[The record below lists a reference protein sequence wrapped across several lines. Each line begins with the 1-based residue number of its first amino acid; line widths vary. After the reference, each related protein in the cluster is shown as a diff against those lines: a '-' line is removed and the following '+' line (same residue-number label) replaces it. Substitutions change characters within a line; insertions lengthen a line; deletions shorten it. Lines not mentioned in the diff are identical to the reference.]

1 HVSGELPVLRQELP
15 ALTVGETKTL
25 FFDLA
30 KRNPC
35 LAGCLDALPEL
46 FSTDKHVDQNTEVV
60 EQASQVG
67 FLAIT
72 ISDQLGKFPAH
83 QGTTQR
89 VPPKRQ
95 GVECRSFG
103 WNDAVRT
110 IPHENCL
117 DPFQAKRQHCA
128 SYRLRVAAA
137 EPGRVC
143 HPQAVGGDG

>member
-1 HVSGELPVLRQELP
+1 MDQRHQAMRAWGGRYVVMMLDHGQHVSGELPVLRQELP

-46 FSTDKHVDQNTEVV
+46 FSTGQHVDQNTEVV

-95 GVECRSFG
+95 
-103 WNDAVRT
+103 
-110 IPHENCL
+110 
-117 DPFQAKRQHCA
+117 
-128 SYRLRVAAA
+128 
-137 EPGRVC
+137 
-143 HPQAVGGDG
+143 